1 VTQEAAARAL
11 LAEGQEILQRLALG
25 DEPNRSERAY
35 VQACDD
41 WQGFIHDH
49 GEELVHALARAM
61 AAHDD

>member
-1 VTQEAAARAL
+1 MTQETAARAL
-11 LAEGQEILQRLALG
+11 LAEGQEILQRLAVG

-49 GEELVHALARAM
+49 GKELVHALEWAL
-61 AAHDD
+61 AAHDE